1 MLLVTGGVDTNTQ
14 LISST
19 EVYYPSAG
27 EWREVPG
34 TLPKPMEEV
43 GVVTLN
49 NKVLLF
55 GEKVIFTGSKSLSI
69 RQIIFYV
76 WSKLRS
82 YLGSQ

>member
-1 MLLVTGGVDTNTQ
+1 MLLVTGGINSRVD
-14 LISST
+14 LLAST

-27 EWREVPG
+27 VWREVPG

-55 GEKVIFTGSKSLSI
+55 GEKVIFNGSKSLSI
-69 RQIIFYV
+69 VLQVAWLIT
-76 WSKLRS
+76 KLT
-82 YLGSQ
+82 